1 MASTDRPTPCA
12 RPRTTAPPVVAV
24 ANQKGGVGKTA
35 IALGLA
41 SAAARCTDL
50 SCPGDHRVL
59 VIDVD
64 PQANS
69 TRALGVEPEGCGV
82 TITHLFDKT
91 RRGAINDTIH
101 ATSWPGVDVVPSEL
115 DVARTE
121 NDGGLDV
128 PFRLR
133 EAMADQGATVLAQ
146 YDLVV
151 IDCPPS
157 VGRLLSAGM
166 TAATHALLV
175 TDAAADG
182 LRGVAN
188 VLDTIHVVQ
197 KHINPELTVA
207 GIVIN
212 RYRKTGE
219 QDYRETELRDRY
231 GDLVLPGRITE
242 RIALAEAHAA
252 QHSIHDQHT
261 DGGRILAALFDDLYA
276 EVSHRIHPNTAPAGA
291 HA

>member
-1 MASTDRPTPCA
+1 MTDR
-12 RPRTTAPPVVAV
+12 RPSLPVA
-24 ANQKGGVGKTA
+24 KPHP
-35 IALGLA
+35 LEA
-41 SAAARCTDL
+41 SAAAASRAATAPHTSTPPTTDE
-50 SCPGDHRVL
+50 
-59 VIDVD
+59 
-64 PQANS
+64 
-69 TRALGVEPEGCGV
+69 RA
-82 TITHLFDKT
+82 ITDQLNVRI
-91 RRGAINDTIH
+91 RRDT
-101 ATSWPGVDVVPSEL
+101 
-115 DVARTE
+115 
-121 NDGGLDV
+121 N
-128 PFRLR
+128 
-133 EAMADQGATVLAQ
+133 Q
-146 YDLVV
+146 VV